1 MSLLD
6 NLALGLSVV
15 ANVESLL
22 ALMGGICIGVFAGA
36 IPGMSATMAV
46 ALTLPFTF
54 SMPPIIG
61 ILLLLGVYKGGIF
74 GGSIPAIL
82 IKTPG
87 TPASS
92 ATTLDGY
99 PLAAKGEAGRALSM
113 ALYASCTAD
122 VISNLALILFAGFLA
137 SFALNFGPPE
147 FFTLI
152 LFSLTIIAGV
162 SGDSLI
168 KGIFSALL
176 GLLFATIGLDLVYG
190 TNRFTFG
197 DPNLMGGLNF
207 IAVLIGLFAI
217 PEILTMA
224 RDPRPRDGET
234 RALGRKGVSFAEYR
248 KSFRTIVRG
257 SFIGVF
263 LGSIPGIGAAPAA
276 FLSYSEARRKS
287 PNKANFGKGE
297 IEGVAA
303 SEAGNNGVAG
313 ATLIPLLALGVPGDV
328 ITAIIIGAFM
338 VHGLQPGPMMFV
350 MNVDIIYGMF
360 MGLIVSS
367 VILLAVGSAAIRAFR
382 YVADIPRGILFP
394 AVLVLCVYGGY
405 AVNNS
410 IFDVGVM
417 FAMGWLGY
425 LMLIYGVPA
434 APFLIAFIL
443 GPLLENNFRQSMLMS
458 GGDATILA
466 RGPIT
471 WFFWGLTIIT
481 VVAILR
487 AGLKGRGAAPIEE
500 VRAGTQEG
508 TTARRDAQDTKS

>member
-1 MSLLD
+1 MSLYDSLM
-6 NLALGLSVV
+6 AGLSLVGNWE
-15 ANVESLL
+15 ALLSL
-22 ALMGGICIGVFAGA
+22 AIGIVIGVVGGA
-36 IPGMSATMAV
+36 IPGISATMAV
-46 ALTLPFTF
+46 ALALPFTF
-54 SMPPIIG
+54 PMQPING

-92 ATTLDGY
+92 ATILDGH
-99 PLAAKGEAGRALSM
+99 PLAARGEAGRALGM
-113 ALYASCTAD
+113 ALWASCTAD
-122 VISNLALILFAGFLA
+122 FVSNLALIFFAGFLA
-137 SFALNFGPPE
+137 SFALSFGPPE
-147 FFTLI
+147 FFALI

-162 SGDSLI
+162 SGESLLR
-168 KGIFSALL
+168 GALSALL
-176 GLLFATIGLDLVYG
+176 GLFLATIGLDLVYG

-217 PEILTMA
+217 PEVINMVWHPTGHM
-224 RDPRPRDGET
+224 GKVQK
-234 RALGRKGVSFAEYR
+234 LGSKWVTFAEYR
-248 KSFRTIVRG
+248 RSFRSIIRG

-350 MNVDIIYGMF
+350 LNVDIIYGLF
-360 MGLIVSS
+360 IGLILSS
-367 VILLAVGSAAIRAFR
+367 GILFVVGGLAIRGFR
-382 YVADIPRGILFP
+382 PVADIPKRILMP
-394 AVLVLCVYGGY
+394 MVLVLCIYGVF
-405 AVNNS
+405 AVNNN

-417 FAMGWLGY
+417 FVMGWVGFAMGRLH
-425 LMLIYGVPA
+425 VPP

-443 GPLLENNFRQSMLMS
+443 GPLLEDNFRQSMLMS
-458 GGDATILA
+458 GGSPDILL

-471 WFFWGLTIIT
+471 WFFWGLTVIA
-481 VVAILR
+481 VVAIARGTMR
-487 AGLKGRGAAPIEE
+487 AR
-500 VRAGTQEG
+500 RAGT
-508 TTARRDAQDTKS
+508 

>member
-1 MSLLD
+1 MDFLGDAFLQ
-6 NLALGLSVV
+6 NIMAGFALV
-15 ANVESLL
+15 ANVESIA
-22 ALMGGICIGVFAGA
+22 ALGIGVTVGVIAGA

-54 SMPPIIG
+54 SMTPITG

-92 ATTLDGY
+92 ATVLDGH
-99 PLAAKGEAGRALSM
+99 PMAEKGQAGKALGM
-113 ALYASCTAD
+113 ALWSSCTAD
-122 VISNLALILFAGFLA
+122 LISNLSLIMFAGWLA
-137 SFALNFGPPE
+137 SFALSFGPPE

-162 SGDSLI
+162 SGGSL
-168 KGIFSALL
+168 LL
-176 GLLFATIGLDLVYG
+176 GFLSAAMGLLLATIGLDLVYG
-190 TNRFTFG
+190 TGRFSFNDT
-197 DPNLMGGLNF
+197 NLMGGLNF

-217 PEILTMA
+217 PEILTMVW
-224 RDPRPRDGET
+224 DPSPKTEKRT
-234 RALGRKGVSFAEYR
+234 KLGDNWVTFKEY
-248 KSFRTIVRG
+248 KSCFKSIIRG

-263 LGSIPGIGAAPAA
+263 LGSIPGIGAAPSA

-287 PNKANFGKGE
+287 PNKENFGKGE

-313 ATLIPLLALGVPGDV
+313 ATLIPLLALGIPGDV

-338 VHGLQPGPMMFV
+338 IHGLQPGPLMFV
-350 MNVDIIYGMF
+350 TNGDIIYGLF
-360 MGLIVSS
+360 MGMIISS
-367 VILLAVGSAAIRAFR
+367 IFLFFVGSVAIRAFR
-382 YVADIPRGILFP
+382 FVADIPRSLLFP
-394 AVLVLCVYGGY
+394 TILILCVYGCY

-417 FAMGWLGY
+417 FVIGWIGFV
-425 LMLIYGVPA
+425 MLRYNIPA

-443 GPLLENNFRQSMLMS
+443 GPLLEDNFRQAMLMS
-458 GGDATILA
+458 GSSASILV

-471 WFFWGLTIIT
+471 WFFWTLTIIT
-481 VVAILR
+481 VVAIIR
-487 AGLKGRGAAPIEE
+487 AGIKNSK
-500 VRAGTQEG
+500 
-508 TTARRDAQDTKS
+508 TTAIE

>member
-1 MSLLD
+1 MSLYDSLM
-6 NLALGLSVV
+6 AGLSLVGNWE
-15 ANVESLL
+15 ALLSL
-22 ALMGGICIGVFAGA
+22 AIGIVIGVVGGA
-36 IPGMSATMAV
+36 IPGISATMAV
-46 ALTLPFTF
+46 ALALPFTF
-54 SMPPIIG
+54 PMEPING

-92 ATTLDGY
+92 ATILDGH
-99 PLAAKGEAGRALSM
+99 PMAERGEAGRALGM
-113 ALYASCTAD
+113 ALWASCTAD
-122 VISNLALILFAGFLA
+122 FVSNLALIFFAGFLA
-137 SFALNFGPPE
+137 SFALSFGPPE
-147 FFTLI
+147 FFALI

-162 SGDSLI
+162 SGESLLR
-168 KGIFSALL
+168 GALSALL
-176 GLLFATIGLDLVYG
+176 GLLLATIGLDLVYG

-217 PEILTMA
+217 PEVINMVWHPT
-224 RDPRPRDGET
+224 GHVGKVQK
-234 RALGRKGVSFAEYR
+234 LGSKWVTFAEYR
-248 KSFRTIVRG
+248 RCFRSIIRG
-257 SFIGVF
+257 SFTGVF

-350 MNVDIIYGMF
+350 LNVDIIYGLF
-360 MGLIVSS
+360 IGLILSS
-367 VILLAVGSAAIRAFR
+367 GILFVVGGLAIRGFR
-382 YVADIPRGILFP
+382 PVADIPKRILMP
-394 AVLVLCVYGGY
+394 MVLVLCIYGVF
-405 AVNNS
+405 AVNNN

-417 FAMGWLGY
+417 FVMGWVGFVMGRLH
-425 LMLIYGVPA
+425 VPA

-443 GPLLENNFRQSMLMS
+443 GPLLEDNFRQSMLMS
-458 GGDATILA
+458 GGSPEILL

-471 WFFWGLTIIT
+471 WFFWALTVISI
-481 VVAILR
+481 VAITRGTLR
-487 AGLKGRGAAPIEE
+487 AAQSKG
-500 VRAGTQEG
+500 
-508 TTARRDAQDTKS
+508 

>member
-1 MSLLD
+1 MSFVDSILAGLSLVG
-6 NLALGLSVV
+6 NFEAFLALFAGV
-15 ANVESLL
+15 A
-22 ALMGGICIGVFAGA
+22 IGTIAGA

-54 SMPPIIG
+54 SMQPIIA

-92 ATTLDGY
+92 ATVLDGY
-99 PLAAKGEAGRALSM
+99 PLAEKGQAGKALGM
-113 ALYASCTAD
+113 ALWASCTAD
-122 VISNLALILFAGFLA
+122 LISNLALILFAGWLA

-162 SGDSLI
+162 SGASLLR
-168 KGIFSALL
+168 GALSAML
-176 GLLFATIGLDLVYG
+176 GLLLATVGLDLVYG

-197 DPNLMGGLNF
+197 DPSMMGGLNF

-217 PEILTMA
+217 PEVLAMVW
-224 RDPRPRDGET
+224 DPKPHKGQTRSLGDNKVTFGEYK
-234 RALGRKGVSFAEYR
+234 RCF
-248 KSFRTIVRG
+248 KSIVRG

-263 LGSIPGIGAAPAA
+263 LGSIPGIGAAPSA

-287 PNKANFGKGE
+287 PNRDNFGKGE
-297 IEGVAA
+297 LEGVAA

-338 VHGLQPGPMMFV
+338 VHGLQPGPMMFIL
-350 MNVDIIYGMF
+350 NVDIIYGLF
-360 MGLIVSS
+360 IGLIVSS
-367 VILLAVGSAAIRAFR
+367 VFLFFIGSIAIRGFK
-382 YVADIPRGILFP
+382 YVADIPRGVLFP
-394 AVLVLCVYGGY
+394 GVLVLCVYGVF
-405 AVNNS
+405 AVNNN

-417 FAMGWLGY
+417 FVMGWVGF
-425 LMLIYGVPA
+425 LMMRNDIPA

-443 GPLLENNFRQSMLMS
+443 GPLLEDNFRQAMLMS
-458 GGDATILA
+458 GSSPAILF

-471 WFFWGLTIIT
+471 WFFWGLTVLTVIAII
-481 VVAILR
+481 R
-487 AGLKGRGAAPIEE
+487 AGIRATRNLKR
-500 VRAGTQEG
+500 RA
-508 TTARRDAQDTKS
+508 

>member
-1 MSLLD
+1 MSLYD
-6 NLALGLSVV
+6 SVMAGLALVGNLEAFLS
-15 ANVESLL
+15 L
-22 ALMGGICIGVFAGA
+22 AIGIVIGVVGGA
-36 IPGMSATMAV
+36 IPGISATMAV
-46 ALTLPFTF
+46 ALALPFTF
-54 SMPPIIG
+54 PMAPING

-92 ATTLDGY
+92 ATILDGH
-99 PLAAKGEAGRALSM
+99 PMAERGEAGRALGM
-113 ALYASCTAD
+113 ALWASCTAD
-122 VISNLALILFAGFLA
+122 FVSNLALIFFAGFLA
-137 SFALNFGPPE
+137 SFALSFGPPE
-147 FFTLI
+147 FFALI

-162 SGDSLI
+162 SGESLLR
-168 KGIFSALL
+168 GALSALL
-176 GLLFATIGLDLVYG
+176 GLLLATIGLDLVYG

-217 PEILTMA
+217 PEVINMVWHPT
-224 RDPRPRDGET
+224 GHVGKVQK
-234 RALGRKGVSFAEYR
+234 LGSKWVTFAEYKR
-248 KSFRTIVRG
+248 CFRSIIRG

-350 MNVDIIYGMF
+350 LNVDIIYGLF
-360 MGLIVSS
+360 IGLILSS
-367 VILLAVGSAAIRAFR
+367 GILFIVGGLAIRGFR
-382 YVADIPRGILFP
+382 PVADIPKRILMP
-394 AVLVLCVYGGY
+394 MVLVLCIYGVF
-405 AVNNS
+405 AVNNN

-417 FAMGWLGY
+417 FAMGWVGFVMGRY
-425 LMLIYGVPA
+425 HIPP

-443 GPLLENNFRQSMLMS
+443 GPLLEDNFRQSMLMS
-458 GGDATILA
+458 GGSPDILL

-471 WFFWGLTIIT
+471 WFFWTLTVISI
-481 VVAILR
+481 VAITRGTLR
-487 AGLKGRGAAPIEE
+487 AG
-500 VRAGTQEG
+500 RAGG
-508 TTARRDAQDTKS
+508 

>member
-1 MSLLD
+1 MNLFD
-6 NLALGLSVV
+6 NLAAAWPLV
-15 ANVESLL
+15 ANFESFFAL
-22 ALMGGICIGVFAGA
+22 ASGIVIGVVAGA

-54 SMPPIIG
+54 ALQPITG

-92 ATTLDGY
+92 ATILDGY
-99 PLAAKGEAGRALSM
+99 PMAENGQAGKALGM

-122 VISNLALILFAGFLA
+122 VISNMSLILFAGWLA
-137 SFALNFGPPE
+137 SFALSFGPPE

-168 KGIFSALL
+168 KGLLSAVC
-176 GLLFATIGLDLVYG
+176 GLLLATVGLDLVYG
-190 TNRFTFG
+190 TNRFTFN

-217 PEILTMA
+217 PEILSYVWHPGGGKGTV
-224 RDPRPRDGET
+224 
-234 RALGRKGVSFAEYR
+234 RALGEQHVTFAEYR
-248 KSFRTIVRG
+248 KCFRSIIRG
-257 SFIGVF
+257 SFIGVI

-276 FLSYSEARRKS
+276 FLSYSEARRRS
-287 PNKANFGKGE
+287 PNKENFGKGE

-303 SEAGNNGVAG
+303 SEAGNNGVCG

-328 ITAIIIGAFM
+328 ITAIVIGAFM

-350 MNVDIIYGMF
+350 ANANIVYALF
-360 MGLIVSS
+360 LGLIISS
-367 VILLAVGSAAIRAFR
+367 VLLLIVGSVAIRLFR
-382 YVADIPRGILFP
+382 YIVDVPRS
-394 AVLVLCVYGGY
+394 VLMPSVLILCVFGVY
-405 AVNNS
+405 AVNNNV
-410 IFDVGVM
+410 FDIIVM
-417 FAMGWLGY
+417 FGMGWLGY
-425 LMLIYGVPA
+425 FMMRNNIPA

-443 GPLLENNFRQSMLMS
+443 GPLLEDNFRQAMLMS
-458 GGDATILA
+458 NGDPQILF
-466 RGPIT
+466 RSWIT
-471 WFFWGLTIIT
+471 WFFWAVTLITIGALIRTGLHQ
-481 VVAILR
+481 R
-487 AGLKGRGAAPIEE
+487 AAASGLKVASK
-500 VRAGTQEG
+500 
-508 TTARRDAQDTKS
+508 D

>member
-1 MSLLD
+1 MSFADSLMAGLEIVG
-6 NLALGLSVV
+6 NIQSFLALFAGV
-15 ANVESLL
+15 A
-22 ALMGGICIGVFAGA
+22 IGTVAGA

-54 SMPPIIG
+54 SMTPITG

-92 ATTLDGY
+92 ATVLDGY
-99 PLAAKGEAGRALSM
+99 PMAQQGRAGKALGM
-113 ALYASCTAD
+113 ALWASCTAD
-122 VISNLALILFAGFLA
+122 LISNLSLILFAGWLA
-137 SFALNFGPPE
+137 SFALSFGPPE

-162 SGDSLI
+162 SGDSLLR
-168 KGIFSALL
+168 GALSAVA
-176 GLLFATIGLDLVYG
+176 GLLLATVGLDLIYG

-197 DPNLMGGLNF
+197 SPNMMGGLNF

-217 PEILTMA
+217 PEIIGMVWNPQVSA
-224 RDPRPRDGET
+224 DET
-234 RALGRKGVSFAEYR
+234 RSLGKNWVTFAEY
-248 KSFRTIVRG
+248 KKCFRSIVRG

-263 LGSIPGIGAAPAA
+263 LGSIPGIGAAPSA

-287 PNKANFGKGE
+287 PNKENFGKGE

-328 ITAIIIGAFM
+328 ITAIILGAFM
-338 VHGLQPGPMMFV
+338 VHGLQPGPMMFI
-350 MNVDIIYGMF
+350 MNTNIIYGLF
-360 MGLIVSS
+360 IGLIVSS
-367 VILLAVGSAAIRAFR
+367 VFLFLIGSVAIRGFK
-382 YVADIPRGILFP
+382 YVADIPRGVLFP
-394 AVLVLCVYGGY
+394 GVMVLCIFGVF
-405 AVNNS
+405 AVNNN

-417 FAMGWLGY
+417 FAMGWLGFF
-425 LMLIYGVPA
+425 MMRFRIPT

-443 GPLLENNFRQSMLMS
+443 GPLLEDNFRQAMLMS
-458 GGDATILA
+458 GSSPVILF

-471 WFFWGLTIIT
+471 WFFWSIT
-481 VVAILR
+481 LVTVIAI
-487 AGLKGRGAAPIEE
+487 
-500 VRAGTQEG
+500 VRAGIRATTKETPPLPPTNQE
-508 TTARRDAQDTKS
+508 

>member
-1 MSLLD
+1 MSLID
-6 NLALGLSVV
+6 SVMAGLALVGNFEAFLSLVI
-15 ANVESLL
+15 
-22 ALMGGICIGVFAGA
+22 GIVIGVIGGA
-36 IPGMSATMAV
+36 IPGISATMAV
-46 ALTLPFTF
+46 ALALPFTF
-54 SMPPIIG
+54 PMAPING

-92 ATTLDGY
+92 ATILDGH
-99 PLAAKGEAGRALSM
+99 PMAERGEAGRALGM
-113 ALYASCTAD
+113 ALWASCTAD
-122 VISNLALILFAGFLA
+122 FVSNLALIFFAGFLA
-137 SFALNFGPPE
+137 SFALSFGPPE
-147 FFTLI
+147 FFALI

-162 SGDSLI
+162 SGESLLR
-168 KGIFSALL
+168 GALSALL
-176 GLLFATIGLDLVYG
+176 GLLLATIGLDLVYG

-217 PEILTMA
+217 PEVINMVWHPT
-224 RDPRPRDGET
+224 GHVGKVQK
-234 RALGRKGVSFAEYR
+234 LGSKWVTFAEYKR
-248 KSFRTIVRG
+248 CFRSIIRG

-287 PNKANFGKGE
+287 PNRANFGKGE

-350 MNVDIIYGMF
+350 LNVDIIYGLF
-360 MGLIVSS
+360 IGLILSS
-367 VILLAVGSAAIRAFR
+367 GILFIVGGLAIRGFR
-382 YVADIPRGILFP
+382 PVADIPKRILMP
-394 AVLVLCVYGGY
+394 MVLVLCIYGVF
-405 AVNNS
+405 AVNNN

-417 FAMGWLGY
+417 FAMGWVGFIMGRY
-425 LMLIYGVPA
+425 HIPA

-443 GPLLENNFRQSMLMS
+443 GPLLEDNFRQSMLMS
-458 GGDATILA
+458 GGSPDILL

-471 WFFWGLTIIT
+471 WFFWALTVISI
-481 VVAILR
+481 VAITRGTLR
-487 AGLKGRGAAPIEE
+487 ADR
-500 VRAGTQEG
+500 VAG
-508 TTARRDAQDTKS
+508 

>member
-6 NLALGLSVV
+6 SLAAGFALVG
-15 ANVESLL
+15 NVEAFFMLFCGL
-22 ALMGGICIGVFAGA
+22 IIGVVGGA
-36 IPGMSATMAV
+36 IPGLSATMAV

-54 SMPPIIG
+54 AMTPING

-92 ATTLDGY
+92 ATILDGH
-99 PLAAKGEAGRALSM
+99 PLAERGEAGRALGM

-122 VISNLALILFAGFLA
+122 AVSNLALILFAGWLA

-147 FFTLI
+147 FFALI

-162 SGDSLI
+162 SGESLLR
-168 KGIFSALL
+168 GALSALA
-176 GLLFATIGLDLVYG
+176 GLLLATVGLDLVYG

-197 DPNLMGGLNF
+197 DPNMMGGLNF

-217 PEILTMA
+217 PEIIAMA
-224 RDPRPRDGET
+224 WNPVAHLGKT
-234 RALGRKGVSFAEYR
+234 RALGKSRCSLADYLGSF
-248 KSFRTIVRG
+248 KSIIRG
-257 SFIGVF
+257 SMIGVF
-263 LGSIPGIGAAPAA
+263 LGSIPGIGAAPSA
-276 FLSYSEARRKS
+276 FLSYSEARRTSK
-287 PNKANFGKGE
+287 NKANFGKGE

-350 MNVDIIYGMF
+350 LNADIIYGLF
-360 MGLIVSS
+360 IGLIVSS
-367 VILLAVGSAAIRAFR
+367 VFLLVVGSVAIRGFR
-382 YVADIPRGILFP
+382 FVADVPKRILMP
-394 AVLVLCVYGGY
+394 GVLVLCIYGVF
-405 AVNNS
+405 AVNNN

-417 FAMGWLGY
+417 FVMGWLGY
-425 LMLIYGVPA
+425 VMMRNRIPA

-443 GPLLENNFRQSMLMS
+443 GPLLEDNFRQSMLMS
-458 GGDATILA
+458 GSDPLILF

-471 WFFWGLTIIT
+471 WAFWTLTAIT
-481 VVAILR
+481 VFAITRSTLR
-487 AGLKGRGAAPIEE
+487 QKVPL
-500 VRAGTQEG
+500 
-508 TTARRDAQDTKS
+508 S